1 MAGSN
6 MSATVSADNTTLCE
20 GEATSLHALPIA
32 GTGEYQYSW
41 TPTNTLSNPTS
52 QNPVATPP
60 VGSTTYTCVI
70 QDGLTTQ
77 EVSITI
83 TVNPNKEHDIYE
95 AICENGTYDFY
106 GQILSAEG
114 VYHHTLE
121 TSLGCDST
129 LHLHLT
135 LNTLDE
141 TFPPDIVTCNE
152 YFWDPEGHEIVY
164 TDHEDLVYSES
175 NTYHRTYLN
184 HLGCDSLVTLRMEFQ
199 YTPTPTEIY
208 PLDPDNTAPHWV
220 VTATEFQ
227 IQSYDFHLWDTN
239 PHCYWDTVTWNFA
252 EPIDWVL
259 EPFGDRGTSCKMY
272 VLDQVN
278 DTIWLEAHAYNRC
291 TSGEGIVQRY
301 WFVCSFYGIDEN
313 DVSTG
318 PVDFNVVP
326 NPNNGQMQLLFENLD
341 GKAEVKV
348 YDMRGLL
355 IDSFETYDSSGR
367 FGCPYDMKVN
377 ANGIYFFVVTTKEGT
392 LSKKVV
398 IQR

>member
-1 MAGSN
+1 
-6 MSATVSADNTTLCE
+6 
-20 GEATSLHALPIA
+20 
-32 GTGEYQYSW
+32 
-41 TPTNTLSNPTS
+41 
-52 QNPVATPP
+52 
-60 VGSTTYTCVI
+60 
-70 QDGLTTQ
+70 
-77 EVSITI
+77 
-83 TVNPNKEHDIYE
+83 
-95 AICENGTYDFY
+95 
-106 GQILSAEG
+106 
-114 VYHHTLE
+114 
-121 TSLGCDST
+121 
-129 LHLHLT
+129 
-135 LNTLDE
+135 
-141 TFPPDIVTCNE
+141 
-152 YFWDPEGHEIVY
+152 
-164 TDHEDLVYSES
+164 
-175 NTYHRTYLN
+175 
-184 HLGCDSLVTLRMEFQ
+184 
-199 YTPTPTEIY
+199 
-208 PLDPDNTAPHWV
+208 
-220 VTATEFQ
+220 
-227 IQSYDFHLWDTN
+227 
-239 PHCYWDTVTWNFA
+239 
-252 EPIDWVL
+252 
-259 EPFGDRGTSCKMY
+259 MY